1 MSKLKKKIVDLAV
14 MSCICDSRY
23 SFNDLSFDSGS
34 AFYNSK
40 GKRTKPQKKSK
51 NRRKR

>member
-1 MSKLKKKIVDLAV
+1 MSKSKGALFNLAV
-14 MSCICDSRY
+14 MSAIVGGRY
-23 SFNDLSFDSGS
+23 SYNDFGNDSGG

-51 NRRKR
+51 RGKR